1 MTAPIEK
8 TFHFLSGLPRSGS
21 TVLASLL
28 NQNPEVF
35 ATPTSPLLDQL
46 IINQNTW
53 NGLLET
59 KANPVPEQLDNL
71 TRRLINA
78 MWQHI
83 PQQIIIDK
91 NRGWGKNMPA
101 STILFKKEIKMI
113 ATTRDLPSIMASWL
127 ILLKKNP
134 NSLMRTRLTEMG
146 FEYNDENIMGEM
158 WFNMV
163 KDCMEALKQSK
174 IDAGN
179 RLLLVNYDEL
189 ISNPE
194 QTMKNIEQF
203 LDLPKHTY
211 DFNNIKNDTSDDDLT
226 AWGLQGMHQ
235 IRPKLSKTA
244 LDPKIVL
251 GEELYNRFV
260 ELEKQYV

>member
-1 MTAPIEK
+1 MTTPIEK

-21 TVLASLL
+21 TVLASIL
-28 NQNPEVF
+28 NQNPEVYT
-35 ATPTSPLLDQL
+35 TPTSPLLDQL
-46 IINQNTW
+46 IINQDTW
-53 NGLLET
+53 HGLLET

-83 PQQIIIDK
+83 PQKIIIDK

-127 ILLKKNP
+127 VLLKKNP
-134 NSLMRTRLTEMG
+134 NNYMEEKLNQMG
-146 FEYNDENIMGEM
+146 YEYNDDNMMTEM
-158 WFNMV
+158 WLNMV
-163 KDCMEALKQSK
+163 KDCMEALQQAKK
-174 IDAGN
+174 DAGN
-179 RLLLVNYDEL
+179 RLLLINYDEL
-189 ISNPE
+189 MGNPE
-194 QTMKNIEQF
+194 VILENIEQF
-203 LDLPKHTY
+203 LGLPQHKY
-211 DFNNIKNDTSDDDLT
+211 DFNNIKSETNDDDLS

-235 IRPKLSKTA
+235 IRPKLNKTA
-244 LDPKIVL
+244 SDPRVIL
-251 GEELYNRFV
+251 GDELYNRFF